1 MNLFLN
7 ENDLQKEKY
16 FVVTYKLESN
26 KNLRDA
32 AWNIAIGQSVGNPN
46 VRNRWETEDMF
57 RNHSCLILA
66 DEHELQT
73 KKTGEVKIAFPVIN
87 TDWET
92 DGISHLLCQVMGGH
106 VDIDLVKKC
115 RAINIDFP
123 NSVISHFRGP
133 KFGITG
139 MRKFTGQYDKPL
151 FGAIIKP
158 KIGISPETL
167 LDMVKELVD
176 GGVDFIKED
185 EIMSNPS
192 FCPLDK
198 RVGMISNYLHSQ
210 SRNVVF
216 CHTINCDPHVL
227 ENRVRRIHDMGGNG
241 VHINVW
247 SGYGSYNSI
256 RKLDLPIYL
265 HFQSSG
271 AKVVTNV
278 NHQFSISWPVICQLA
293 TMMGVD
299 TIQTGM
305 VGGYS
310 NDNPEEIL
318 NCIDILRRG
327 NTLPALSCGLH
338 PGLIDEITSLVGNDY
353 LGNAGGS
360 VHGHPNGTLSGS
372 RAMRQAIDK
381 TYGKEYDEAIQ
392 KWGKVQPKLEI
403 KHLYETVEYQLNN
416 SKT

>member
-1 MNLFLN
+1 MEIFKQTIDNN
-7 ENDLQKEKY
+7 KY
-16 FVVTYKLESN
+16 FIVKYFLQSST
-26 KNLRDA
+26 NLRDA

-46 VRNRWETEDMF
+46 VRNKWETDDLF
-57 RNHSCLILA
+57 KNHSCLILA
-66 DEHELQT
+66 DEEEL
-73 KKTGEVKIAFPVIN
+73 KVKSSGEVSIAFPVIN
-87 TDWET
+87 TDWST
-92 DGISHLLCQVMGGH
+92 DGISHLLCQIMGGH

-115 RAINIDFP
+115 R
-123 NSVISHFRGP
+123 VIKLELPKIVIECFRGP

-139 MRKFTGQYDKPL
+139 IRKFVNQYDKPL

-158 KIGISPETL
+158 KTGISPSTL

-192 FCPLDK
+192 FCPLEK
-198 RVGMISNYLHSQ
+198 RVPIIADYLSKQ
-210 SRNVVF
+210 SKKVVF
-216 CHTINCDPHVL
+216 CHTINCDPHIL
-227 ENRVRRIHDMGGNG
+227 QDRVKTIYSLGGNG

-256 RKLDLPIYL
+256 RQLDLPIYI

-271 AKVVTNV
+271 AKVITSIN
-278 NHQFSISWPVICQLA
+278 NQFSISWPVLCQLA
-293 TMMGVD
+293 TLMGVD

-318 NCIDILRRG
+318 ECIKILRDG

-338 PGLIDEITSLVGNDY
+338 PGLVDKITSLVGNDY
-353 LGNAGGS
+353 LGNAGGAI
-360 VHGHPNGTLSGS
+360 HGHPNGTLAGS
-372 RAMRQAIDK
+372 KAMRQSIDK
-381 TYGKEYDEAIQ
+381 NYGLEYEQAIE
-392 KWGKVQPKLEI
+392 KWGRVDPELNI
-403 KHLYETVEYQLNN
+403 KQLYETVEYQLT
-416 SKT
+416 K

>member
-1 MNLFLN
+1 MKLFVN
-7 ENDLQKEKY
+7 EDEINKDNY
-16 FVVTYKLESN
+16 FIVTYKIESD

-46 VRNRWETEDMF
+46 VRNRWENEELFKD
-57 RNHSCLILA
+57 HSCLILA
-66 DEHELQT
+66 DESELE
-73 KKTGEVKIAFPVIN
+73 KKNSGNVKIAFPVIN
-87 TDWET
+87 TDWNT

-115 RAINIDFP
+115 RTVKIDFP
-123 NSVISHFRGP
+123 NTVTRHFCGP
-133 KFGITG
+133 KFGVSGI
-139 MRKFTGQYDKPL
+139 RKFTSQYKKPIL
-151 FGAIIKP
+151 GAIIKP
-158 KIGISPETL
+158 KVGISPHVL
-167 LDMVKELVD
+167 LDIVKELVD

-192 FCPLDK
+192 FCSLDK
-198 RVGMISNYLHSQ
+198 RVDIISNYLHSK

-227 ENRVRRIHDMGGNG
+227 IERVQRVHSLGGNG

-256 RKLDLPIYL
+256 RKLDLPIYI

-271 AKVVTNV
+271 AKVITSIN
-278 NHQFSISWPVICQLA
+278 NQFSISWPVVCKLA
-293 TMMGVD
+293 TLMGVD

-310 NDNPEEIL
+310 NDDPNEIL
-318 NCIDILRRG
+318 DCIKLLRDG

-338 PGLIDEITSLVGNDY
+338 PGLIDKITSIVGNDY

-360 VHGHPNGTLSGS
+360 IHGHPDGTLAGT

-381 TYGKEYDEAIQ
+381 IYGKEYEAAIK
-392 KWGKVQPKLEI
+392 KWGKVDPDFGVNK
-403 KHLYETVEYQLNN
+403 LYETVESHLINQF
-416 SKT
+416 